1 MAIQSILF
9 VELLRGDN
17 LRIEGDTKRG
27 VVTIIIF
34 IVPSSLQRGIF
45 LLQYFFIAVL
55 SLRAK
60 KIAPHSNKNHDK
72 KDAFGSNANARAR
85 SVIIPRSHNAKY
97 ESRVAS
103 E

>member
-34 IVPSSLQRGIF
+34 IVPSPLSRGIF
-45 LLQYFFIAVL
+45 YFIAVL

-72 KDAFGSNANARAR
+72 KDAFGRSNANARAR
-85 SVIIPRSHNAKY
+85 SVIIPRSHNAKN
-97 ESRVAS
+97 ESRVSS